1 MINNAFWW
9 NLKIHFIFLLLPKI
23 AYFILMSGN
32 APFDASS
39 VNQLKEFIKRCQG
52 HLKIDSNL
60 FWVALQSNQMAD
72 TGIVQDD
79 FKKELE
85 AMKEEFK
92 KSGWILPTLEAN
104 MRNQINISN
113 INVESNSRSRYKMQ
127 SSINK
132 LKAGTNIVGEVPVLF
147 KIKDKDDWKKKR
159 DAVLKHCFQ
168 EMDKK
173 DNKNVVVLFDDSM
186 YKDVGKDIKRLI
198 KGKTVVEYPPSNQ
211 DKQKGISSVKDFI
224 EKDNHILVTKNRY
237 FNGCEAANIIFLTYG
252 RPGVRNS
259 LLRGVQNIICVQVGE
274 WHAIIEGMKEDKRCN

>member
-1 MINNAFWW
+1 M
-9 NLKIHFIFLLLPKI
+9 
-23 AYFILMSGN
+23 
-32 APFDASS
+32 
-39 VNQLKEFIKRCQG
+39 
-52 HLKIDSNL
+52 

-72 TGIVQDD
+72 VSGVEDG
-79 FKKELE
+79 FKEELE
-85 AMKEEFK
+85 EMKEELK
-92 KSGWILPTLEAN
+92 NCGWILPTLEAN

-113 INVESNSRSRYKMQ
+113 INVESYVIYKMQ